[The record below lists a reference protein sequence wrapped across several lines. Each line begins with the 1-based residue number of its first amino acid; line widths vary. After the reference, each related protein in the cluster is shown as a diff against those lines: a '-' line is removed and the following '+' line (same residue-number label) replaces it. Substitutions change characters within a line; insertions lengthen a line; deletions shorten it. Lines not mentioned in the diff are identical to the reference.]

1 MRLEDIIGVEY
12 MNNKREELRK
22 DMDEMVFGN
31 TCSLADC
38 ETAPASKVNPWG
50 CKTKKEEIPMS
61 AYSSAT
67 IVTEGSIEK
76 DQRRALSS
84 ALYTAF
90 RVKVAAAKKQF
101 GLTGDEYP
109 ETMTD
114 FIARIVAGKFVIDTK
129 YEDCFPS
136 ASYITWKDPSV
147 VVDKAGYKA
156 ARAQLNADHN
166 DLELKLMIIPV
177 TDGLTAVEAY
187 KAAA

>member
-1 MRLEDIIGVEY
+1 MKDTLSYEDFARAKYMLE
-12 MNNKREELRK
+12 MN
-22 DMDEMVFGN
+22 GST

-38 ETAPASKVNPWG
+38 ATAPAPAPKGMWG
-50 CKTKKEEIPMS
+50 NKKEEIPMS

-84 ALYTAF
+84 ALYDAF
-90 RVKVAAAKKQF
+90 RVKVAAAKKKF
-101 GLTGDEYP
+101 GMTSDEYP

-114 FIARIVAGKFVIDTK
+114 FIARIVAGKFTIDEK
-129 YEDCFPS
+129 YEDAFPH
-136 ASYITWKDPSV
+136 ANYITWKDPSV

-156 ARAQLNADHN
+156 ARAQLDAHHK

-187 KAAA
+187 KAAK